1 MKITDLLLLT
11 VASFLTVAVAC
22 DPLENPR
29 EGVQEDKPKEL
40 VLSSST
46 EETDISETV
55 SFTVKYGED
64 DVTDEA
70 HIFFSSTDDEL
81 DSNVFSTDI
90 PGIYEFYAMH
100 DSLRSNTVMI
110 MVKGEVVLTVDK
122 RMIASDG
129 TDMAVFKVI
138 QDSTD
143 VTGESVLYLLP
154 EEGEPVAL
162 NGLTFSTTEA
172 GCYSFYAQKGSLPT
186 GRKSIIALTSDPQPE
201 NTAFKERAMVT
212 EFTGTWCGNCSLVK
226 ASIYD
231 LEDEGWDDAVVVE
244 AHDGDPMAT
253 EFVSDLI
260 KDYGAYLMAYP
271 HVTYN
276 MDNQHSS
283 GNYGTMDLCQQYILK
298 NTGQVISDYPCTAG
312 VSVIFEQGDGNELA
326 VNAVFK
332 FTEPGEYR
340 VAAWLLENGIEAV
353 QNNNYSSVVATDYVS
368 VHRNVLRDVSNADEF
383 TGDDINITE
392 DDITEAVTYKF
403 RAWTFDTAGL
413 FNGEPENALV
423 AVFVT
428 KKQANGRYVVN
439 NIVKCRFGE
448 TTGFEYV
455 E

>member
-1 MKITDLLLLT
+1 MRKLDT
-11 VASFLTVAVAC
+11 
-22 DPLENPR
+22 
-29 EGVQEDKPKEL
+29 
-40 VLSSST
+40 
-46 EETDISETV
+46 
-55 SFTVKYGED
+55 
-64 DVTDEA
+64 
-70 HIFFSSTDDEL
+70 TDD
-81 DSNVFSTDI
+81 
-90 PGIYEFYAMH
+90 Y
-100 DSLRSNTVMI
+100 
-110 MVKGEVVLTVDK
+110 
-122 RMIASDG
+122 
-129 TDMAVFKVI
+129 
-138 QDSTD
+138 
-143 VTGESVLYLLP
+143 
-154 EEGEPVAL
+154 
-162 NGLTFSTTEA
+162 
-172 GCYSFYAQKGSLPT
+172 
-186 GRKSIIALTSDPQPE
+186 
-201 NTAFKERAMVT
+201 
-212 EFTGTWCGNCSLVK
+212 
-226 ASIYD
+226 
-231 LEDEGWDDAVVVE
+231 DEGWDDAVVVE

-283 GNYGTMDLCQQYILK
+283 SNYGTMDLCQQYILK

-312 VSVIFEQGDGNELA
+312 ISVIFEQGDGNELA

-392 DDITEAVTYKF
+392 DDITEVVTYKF

>member
-1 MKITDLLLLT
+1 MTLWKIPGKAGRKIRRKSWYCRQ
-11 VASFLTVAVAC
+11 V
-22 DPLENPR
+22 
-29 EGVQEDKPKEL
+29 
-40 VLSSST
+40 
-46 EETDISETV
+46 
-55 SFTVKYGED
+55 
-64 DVTDEA
+64 
-70 HIFFSSTDDEL
+70 SSTDDEL
-81 DSNVFSTDI
+81 DGNVFSTDI

-100 DSLRSNTVMI
+100 DSVRSNTVMI

-162 NGLTFSTTEA
+162 DGFTFSTTEA

-283 GNYGTMDLCQQYILK
+283 SNYGTMDLCQQYILK

-312 VSVIFEQGDGNELA
+312 ISVIFEQGDGNELA

-340 VAAWLLENGIEAV
+340 VAAWLLEDNIHAE
-353 QNNNYSSVVATDYVS
+353 QSNYTANVVNTEEVS
-368 VHRNVLRDVSNADEF
+368 VHRNVLRAVSNSTEF
-383 TGDDINITE
+383 TGDD
-392 DDITEAVTYKF
+392 VTAGAMETQGF
-403 RAWTFDTAGL
+403 EWTFDESSL
-413 FNGEPENALV
+413 LNGNPEDSHVLI
-423 AVFVT
+423 FVT
-428 KKQANGRYVVN
+428 KKQEGGVYIVN
-439 NIVKCRFGE
+439 NIVRCGFEKV
-448 TTGFEYV
+448 TGFEYA